1 MKTCLMCEDDPRCTF
16 LAPLPMYRTI
26 LSLSGG
32 RDVRETPVCRHHFS
46 EWQRWRR
53 LVYGGAEPR
62 IGQPER
68 TASGTDA

>member
-1 MKTCLMCEDDPRCTF
+1 VTTCLMCEQDPRCKFHT
-16 LAPLPMYRTI
+16 PLPAVTTI
-26 LSLSGG
+26 ISINGH
-32 RDVRETPVCRHHFS
+32 DVRNAPVCRHHLT